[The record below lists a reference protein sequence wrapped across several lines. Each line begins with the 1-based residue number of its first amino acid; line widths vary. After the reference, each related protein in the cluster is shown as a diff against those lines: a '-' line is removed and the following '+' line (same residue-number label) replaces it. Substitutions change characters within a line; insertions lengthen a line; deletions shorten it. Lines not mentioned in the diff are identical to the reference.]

1 MRTARQETYTL
12 RRNGGVTSPDRIPI
26 AEMGTRFRSTTPR
39 VCAVSSRASRAEKCP
54 AAGARD
60 PANAEAR
67 VTMRE
72 TDTCRAKPFS
82 RVLFCF
88 RFLGFHFFSFVKWKY
103 KSQEK
108 ESSKRKRSA
117 FHVRRAR
124 VIAFWVGTGEDKSK
138 GPSTVDLTRMLTELN
153 TTTEAFHRVSGVFI
167 DPPSEHLVSFRRA
180 LLIICVH
187 AHPPP
192 LLRTSVRPWV
202 WRRHASA
209 SGVA

>member
-26 AEMGTRFRSTTPR
+26 AKMGTRFRSTTPR

-108 ESSKRKRSA
+108 ESSKRKGSA

-124 VIAFWVGTGEDKSK
+124 VIAFWVGTGRQVERAVHGRFDTDAHRAQHDDRGVS
-138 GPSTVDLTRMLTELN
+138 SRFWR
-153 TTTEAFHRVSGVFI
+153 FHR
-167 DPPSEHLVSFRRA
+167 PTE
-180 LLIICVH
+180 
-187 AHPPP
+187 
-192 LLRTSVRPWV
+192 
-202 WRRHASA
+202 
-209 SGVA
+209 